1 MNLDM
6 KIMEGSIVGAGTL
19 ETKFVVQA
27 FEKYKQRKSKTREL
41 NSSVGNEHGKRS
53 PSPSGVNPNFPR
65 GNLRKWY
72 IKWRMIQYH
81 HTRKERI
88 ERNQIL
94 KQCIQGTDSQEAEFN
109 TEASVH
115 EVEMTSATPVK
126 KLGGTLDLDQQFL
139 QKAFESYKQ
148 RRQSSVSAGPK
159 AQPGNPR
166 KWFVKYQNNAN
177 FSSFNAVSSE
187 LEATLHEEKEMKS

>member
-6 KIMEGSIVGAGTL
+6 EVIEGSIVGAGSL

-27 FEKYKQRKSKTREL
+27 FEKYKSLCSREL
-41 NSSVGNEHGKRS
+41 PSPVGNKHGKGS
-53 PSPSGVNPNFPR
+53 PSPSGVNPR

-94 KQCIQGTDSQEAEFN
+94 KQCIQGIESQEAEYN
-109 TEASVH
+109 LESSVH
-115 EVEMTSATPVK
+115 EGEMTSSTPVK

-148 RRQSSVSAGPK
+148 RRLERSVIAAPK
-159 AQPGNPR
+159 AQSGNPR
-166 KWFVKYQNNAN
+166 KWFVKWQDHPK
-177 FSSFNAVSSE
+177 FSSFNGVSAE
-187 LEATLHEEKEMKS
+187 LEATLHEEKELES